1 MKTPERYENFKDL
14 EIGPER
20 REAVR
25 SYLAAHKGIIERV
38 CARVKAKRDDYYRTV
53 VSKVLHGRA
62 TSAPVVEALEI
73 EEKISAHVPEDTIV
87 IQDEAVHK

>member
-38 CARVKAKRDDYYRTV
+38 CARVKADSEDYRTV

-87 IQDEAVHK
+87 IQDETVHK

>member
-38 CARVKAKRDDYYRTV
+38 CARVKPDSEDYRTV